1 MLSNYLAVT
10 TSLALPG
17 ALAVAG
23 SGNMHFIVTIGLGH
37 HQRLQALSVIL
48 RQYSYKTLGDPNL

>member
-48 RQYSYKTLGDPNL
+48 RQYI